1 MPHRRVLW
9 MQGLCVGV
17 FVCALISIG
26 HGAASASMLCVSTA
40 AELASALLTAEAN
53 GETDVIQMIRG
64 TYQGHFTY
72 ISSEP
77 HGLTLEGGYLAGCVS
92 RSVEPSTTVLDG
104 LDEGPVFIVRADQG
118 GPVTVDGVTLQH
130 GGGDGSTAGVSLT
143 AQGNLTLM
151 NNLIRYNAGWPSD
164 RTDAVDLV
172 SGGTLTVA
180 NSTITAN
187 GYAFESSVA
196 MNGDTVIVANN
207 TITGNTSRFT
217 GGLRVDGN
225 AVTVTN
231 TVISGNT
238 GTYPGGSTGGLAVS
252 GHKVIV
258 TNNTVT
264 GNIGSGI
271 YLSLRANSDTADLY
285 NNIVWSNAAAT
296 GADLFLENDGNEDG
310 QPSPMNLFSNDFDT
324 SSAGTFMTLPFP
336 IDPSNLHNVNPS
348 FVDAENDD
356 YHLQAGSPV
365 IDQGDNS
372 APGLPLRDQEGRP
385 RILQGTVDLGAFEFG
400 VVDIVHIT
408 RAAFFKRGLFLLI
421 SASSSAT
428 PTAQLFVTVPPCIT
442 DAPMTLTGNMY
453 LYFTRVPSCGPLDG
467 QTATVHSSFGG
478 SDSAPLQ

>member
-1 MPHRRVLW
+1 MPHRRALW
-9 MQGLCVGV
+9 VQGFYVGV
-17 FVCALISIG
+17 FVCALIGLG
-26 HGAASASMLCVSTA
+26 HGAASAAMLCVSTA
-40 AELASALLTAEAN
+40 ADLTSALLTAATN
-53 GETDVIQMIRG
+53 GETDIIQMVQG

-104 LDEGPVFIVRADQG
+104 LGVGPVFILRADQE

-130 GGGDGSTAGVSLT
+130 GGGGGSTAGVSLT

-151 NNLIRYNAGWPSD
+151 NNLIRYNAGYPSD
-164 RTDAVDLV
+164 MTDAVDLV
-172 SGGTLTVA
+172 SGATLTVA
-180 NSTITAN
+180 NSTLTAN
-187 GYAFESSVA
+187 GYAFYSSVV

-217 GGLRVDGN
+217 GGLVVDGN
-225 AVTVTN
+225 AVLVTN

-238 GTYPGGSTGGLAVS
+238 GTYQGSYAGGLAVS
-252 GHKVIV
+252 GHRVIV

-264 GNIGSGI
+264 GNIPSGI
-271 YLSLRANSDTADLY
+271 YLYLRANSDTADLY
-285 NNIVWSNAAAT
+285 NNIVWSNSPA
-296 GADLFLENDGNEDG
+296 GADLLIDNDGDRDG
-310 QPSPMNLFSNDFDT
+310 QRSPVNLFSNDFDH
-324 SSAGTFMTLPFP
+324 SNVPLP
-336 IDPSNLHNVNPS
+336 IDPGNLDNVNPS
-348 FVDAENDD
+348 FVDAENGD

-372 APGLPLRDQEGRP
+372 APGLPLTDQEGRP
-385 RILQGTVDLGAFEFG
+385 RILQGPVDLGAFEFG

-408 RAAFFKRGLFLLI
+408 RAAFFNRGRFLLI

-428 PTAQLFVTVPPCIT
+428 PTAQLFVTVPSCLT
-442 DAPMTLTGNMY
+442 NAPMTRTGNTY
-453 LYFTRVPSCGPLDG
+453 LYFTRVPSCGTLDG
-467 QTATVHSSFGG
+467 QTATVQSSFGG